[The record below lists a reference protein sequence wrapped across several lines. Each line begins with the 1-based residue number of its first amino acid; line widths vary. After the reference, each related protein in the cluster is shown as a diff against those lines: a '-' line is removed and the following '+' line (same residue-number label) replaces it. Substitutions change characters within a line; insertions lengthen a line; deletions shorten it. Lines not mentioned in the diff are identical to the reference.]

1 MDGGDPDPVYDYPDR
16 SYAQAGTNPGAGLLM
31 AAELLQGAWP
41 TRNEP
46 MVVLIT
52 AGGPE
57 CGPGIDLSAATD
69 CDAEFEAEMALGV
82 AALDARDVHTH
93 VLGLVEPGS
102 TSDVLLSAAVTGRG
116 VYQQTQDVN
125 DFDEFLREVGRDIRL
140 QVVE

>member
-1 MDGGDPDPVYDYPDR
+1 
-16 SYAQAGTNPGAGLLM
+16 
-31 AAELLQGAWP
+31 
-41 TRNEP
+41 
-46 MVVLIT
+46 
-52 AGGPE
+52 
-57 CGPGIDLSAATD
+57 
-69 CDAEFEAEMALGV
+69 
-82 AALDARDVHTH
+82 